1 MSNKI
6 EVRYEINTGYA
17 GNRRPQHVTIYAD
30 DFFEVEDNILEDAV
44 AEDVDI
50 QVRNNLEVD
59 ILNMDEIVEQI
70 LEEKFKNESEES

>member
-6 EVRYEINTGYA
+6 EVLYEINTGYA
-17 GNRRPQHVTIYAD
+17 GGRRPQYVTIYAD

-44 AEDVDI
+44 ADDVDI
-50 QVRNNLEVD
+50 QVRNNLEID